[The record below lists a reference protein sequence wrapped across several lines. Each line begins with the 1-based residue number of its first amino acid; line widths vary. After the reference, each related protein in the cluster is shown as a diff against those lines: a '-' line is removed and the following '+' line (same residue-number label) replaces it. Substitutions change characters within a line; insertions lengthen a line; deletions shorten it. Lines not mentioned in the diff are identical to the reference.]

1 MALMCRDAERHG
13 HGLSGLSD
21 PARQNAYATEGRQ
34 SGTVEAQSAG
44 AETQPRQRR
53 TGVRLEL
60 GLGGAGGLEAGG
72 LMLEAGCWGLVV
84 EAEAGRGSAWAVGI
98 LRALTCLF
106 AFAVPPV
113 RWRRQSAG
121 AVFLTARVMG
131 R

>member
-72 LMLEAGCWGLVV
+72 LMLEAG
-84 EAEAGRGSAWAVGI
+84 GRGGQASAWSWGWGEQGGWK
-98 LRALTCLF
+98 L
-106 AFAVPPV
+106 
-113 RWRRQSAG
+113 G
-121 AVFLTARVMG
+121 A
-131 R
+131 